1 MSSFGKIWNDPTE
14 SSDTIESL
22 NVFCNKLQKKREIYI
37 YNKKSK
43 QTQIYNRFFTYNTD
57 YTIERKKFKNQNI
70 LISQKIILKYTF
82 FFVNIRST

>member
-37 YNKKSK
+37 YIIKSQNKRKFTTDFLHI
-43 QTQIYNRFFTYNTD
+43 TQI
-57 YTIERKKFKNQNI
+57 IQSKERNLRI
-70 LISQKIILKYTF
+70 KIF
-82 FFVNIRST
+82 